1 MQECTGAEAEIGLE
15 VFFTDSSGIGGRLKQ
30 TPEDFIVDE
39 ISSPP
44 AEDSSGAYS
53 IAKVTSQNWET
64 NRLVRELSKA
74 LRISRDRIG
83 FAGTK
88 DKRGITSQL
97 MSFQA
102 PMEALKDLQ
111 LHQITISDV
120 YRSKKPL
127 TIGDLI
133 GNKFVIKCRNSPL
146 SREEIQASI
155 SQTEAQLSELG
166 GFPNFFGVQRFGAVR
181 PVTHLVGKWI
191 AKGDLEKAVMTYA
204 ANPLPTEGEETREA
218 RAQLEADRDFE
229 RALEYYPKTLT
240 FERMMIGY
248 LARNPGDYAGSI
260 EVLPPN
266 LQMMFI
272 HAYQSYLFNRML
284 SERIR
289 QGLSLNRP
297 VIGDV
302 VLPADRSGLPD
313 HDHGVPATENNIDLV
328 ERQVKKGKAF
338 ISSVLFGTDSVLS
351 EGAPGE
357 IERKIIEEEH
367 LSASDFMIP
376 LIHQCSSKGS
386 RREIL
391 GTVSEMESRVL
402 DDCTLFS
409 FSLNKGCYATVVLRE
424 FMKNGTLMD
433 YS

>member
-1 MQECTGAEAEIGLE
+1 MQECRGAEAEIGLE
-15 VFFTDSSGIGGRLKQ
+15 VFFTDSPGIGGRLKQ

-39 ISSPP
+39 ISLPP
-44 AEDSSGAYS
+44 AEDDSGSYS

-64 NRLVRELSKA
+64 NRLVRELSKT

-102 PMEALKDLQ
+102 SVDDVRNLN
-111 LHQITISDV
+111 LHQISISDV

-133 GNKFVIKCRNSPL
+133 GNKFIIKCRNSAL
-146 SREEIQASI
+146 SKDEIQASI
-155 SQTEAQLSELG
+155 SQTESQLSELG

-191 AKGDLEKAVMTYA
+191 AKGDLEKAVMTYV
-204 ANPLPTEGEETREA
+204 ANPMPSEGGDTREA
-218 RAQLEADRDFE
+218 RAQLELDGDFE

-248 LARNPGDYAGSI
+248 LVRNPGDYAGSI
-260 EVLPPN
+260 EILPPN

-272 HAYQSYLFNRML
+272 HAYQSYLFNKML

-289 QGLSLNRP
+289 LDLPLNKP

-302 VLPADRSGLPD
+302 VLPVDRSGLPD
-313 HDHGVPATENNIDLV
+313 HDHGVPTTENNIDLV

-338 ISSVLFGTDSVLS
+338 ISSVLFGTDSTFS
-351 EGAPGE
+351 EGTPGE
-357 IERKIIEEEH
+357 IERKIIEEEK
-367 LSASDFMIP
+367 LSSSDFMIP

-391 GTVSEMESRVL
+391 GTISDMESRVL